1 MIGFVRALAAGF
13 FLIACSSKHEPA
25 PLVCVDAH
33 PTTCRPTYDPQ
44 TFATIHAKILKPTCA
59 SGTGTCHTS
68 DAQKGG
74 LVFEDEQASYDQLLG
89 KADPAHV
96 RVVPGD
102 TSCSL
107 IMERLLSTDSE
118 TRMPPGNV
126 PLTDGEICTVTKW
139 IANGAPR

>member
-1 MIGFVRALAAGF
+1 MIRLVRVLASASILLGVA
-13 FLIACSSKHEPA
+13 ACSSNHESP
-25 PLVCVDAH
+25 PLVCVDSH
-33 PTTCRPTYDPQ
+33 PTTCQPTYDPP

-74 LVFEDEQASYDQLLG
+74 LVFEDEQASYNQLRD
-89 KADPAHV
+89 ASHP
-96 RVVPGD
+96 RVIPGD

-107 IMERLLSTDSE
+107 ILERLLSTDAE
-118 TRMPPGNV
+118 NRMPPGNL
-126 PLTDGEICTVTKW
+126 PLTDGEICTITKW